1 MRTQTLRRRM
11 LAPLGA
17 IAVAMI
23 ALTGCQAAQ
32 SGDAGSTGDKD
43 TVSYA
48 LPVGTGPNW
57 ILPLSAPDKMA
68 THNSAIKA
76 TLWPRLFEYNGQS
89 GDMGWDKK
97 GSAAESYEFSED
109 GKTITITLGDL
120 DWSDGKPVT
129 SRDVEFW
136 FNLVKAN
143 AEKTGGYSKGNIPDN
158 VTSFTTVNDKTFSL
172 TMDKVYNQ
180 DYFVGNQL
188 SLVYPMPQHVWDKTS
203 DDGEIGDFDRD
214 PAGAVKVFDYLFSQ
228 AEDMKTYA
236 TNPLWKTVSGPY
248 TVKSWSDSGLVELTA
263 NKKYT
268 GADKA
273 QIENVRFLP
282 FTSADAEMNVVRSGE
297 VDYGYISASQL
308 TNDKQFTDLGYGV
321 EQWAGWSITYMPYNF
336 AGPHKNLF
344 SQLYVRQ
351 ALQHSIDQETISDAI
366 WHGAATPDYGPIPQ
380 TVPSDQLSD
389 AQAKNP
395 YPFDLKKAGQ
405 LFTDH
410 GWKKNSDGVL
420 ECAAPGEGADQCG
433 AGIAAGDLAEFVIT
447 TQNGSQET
455 DNTMAE
461 IQSSLAKVGVKVT
474 VDAKPLDTVLTQA
487 QECKTAEGAKCTWDL
502 VFFGTA
508 GSWYFSPYATG
519 ERLFAKDTKWNAGQ
533 YYNAEAESL
542 IQEMMFSSDSET
554 SKKYSELLAKD
565 LPVMWMPN
573 PVYQVSVVRK
583 GLEIGTQDP
592 GGNFMPQRWS
602 WK

>member
-17 IAVAMI
+17 LAVATI

-32 SGDAGSTGDKD
+32 GDGGSAEKTD

-57 ILPLSAPDKMA
+57 ILPISAPDKMA

-120 DWSDGKPVT
+120 NWSDGKPVST
-129 SRDVEFW
+129 RDVEFW

-143 AEKTGGYSKGNIPDN
+143 AEKTGGYSEGNIPDN
-158 VTSFTTVNDKTFSL
+158 VTEFTTIDEKKFSL

-180 DYFVGNQL
+180 DYLVGNQL
-188 SLVYPMPQHVWDKTS
+188 TLVYPMPQHVWDKTS

-214 PAGAVKVFDYLFSQ
+214 PAGAVQVFDYLFSQ
-228 AEDMKTYA
+228 AEDMKSYA

-263 NKKYT
+263 NEKYT
-268 GADKA
+268 GDDKA

-282 FTSADAEMNVVRSGE
+282 FTSSDAEMNVVRSGE
-297 VDYGYISASQL
+297 VDYGYITASQL
-308 TNDKQFTDLGYGV
+308 TNEKQFTDLGYDI
-321 EQWAGWSITYMPYNF
+321 EPWAGWSITYMPYNF
-336 AGPHKNLF
+336 AGPNGDFF

-351 ALQHSIDQETISDAI
+351 ALQHAVDQETISEAI
-366 WHGAATPDYGPIPQ
+366 WHGAAMPDYGPIPQ
-380 TVPSDQLSD
+380 SIPSDQLSD
-389 AQAKNP
+389 AQADNP
-395 YPFDLKKAGQ
+395 YPFDLKKAEK

-410 GWKKNSDGVL
+410 GWEKNSEGLL
-420 ECAAPGEGADQCG
+420 ECAVAGTGDGQCGEG
-433 AGIAAGDLAEFVIT
+433 IEAGDLAEFVIT

-474 VDAKPLDTVLTQA
+474 VDSKPLDSVLTQA
-487 QECKTAEGAKCTWDL
+487 QECKTGSTCTWDL

-519 ERLFAKDTKWNAGQ
+519 ERLFAKETKWNAGQ
-533 YYNAEAESL
+533 YFNAEAEDL
-542 IQEMMFSSDSET
+542 IQQMMFSSDPEI
-554 SKKYSELLAKD
+554 SKKYSELLAND

-573 PVYQVSVVRK
+573 PVYQVSVVRS